1 MYEGTAKA
9 NRMVAMATTIMSSIR
24 LKPPRGRDER
34 VAVRNCMVP
43 LCRVLAQFD
52 PGQTAARGIR
62 RQVQSQRAAED
73 VVAVDA
79 GAALDLVGFE
89 HEEARAGGVAG
100 DERAAGRVRLHGDGM
115 RVRVLRIA
123 VDRRVGGLA
132 RGQEHLVEGCSR

>member
-24 LKPPRGRDER
+24 LKPPRGREAR
-34 VAVRNCMVP
+34 ATVRNCMVP
-43 LCRVLAQFD
+43 LCQVLAQFD

-73 VVAVDA
+73 VVAA
-79 GAALDLVGFE
+79 SAALDLVGFE

-115 RVRVLRIA
+115 CVRVLRIA

-132 RGQEHLVEGCSR
+132 RGQEHLVEGC